1 MHFFRSREDAA
12 AWMQEREGIAIL
24 TITEADE
31 LAQWHW
37 VERQRG
43 AAARSVEPA

>member
-12 AWMQEREGIAIL
+12 TWVRGREGVAIL
-24 TITEADE
+24 SVSEADE

-37 VERQRG
+37 VERQRR
-43 AAARSVEPA
+43 ASR